1 MDHMVWLDTTWA
13 WHSAVHTEMRA
24 VQLEMPCDN
33 QWTSW
38 TSRKKNKPA
47 RSRLDHFLHCWLF
60 LCCGY
65 CCLSVAGLGTIRVLL
80 GFVSLCYIFNASQQ
94 FSLPHNNNGRLR
106 KKCHLSTANK
116 SFRNK
121 WATKVFF
128 FLEICMILWDMRDS
142 WGSHC
147 FPRISKHTRWAAQN
161 RLCGKGIKL
170 IVYWSLSFHLSI
182 IYLSFFHFWW

>member
-47 RSRLDHFLHCWLF
+47 RSRLDHFLPCWLF

-94 FSLPHNNNGRLR
+94 FFLPHNNNGRLR

-128 FLEICMILWDMRDS
+128 FFWKSVWFSGTWEIAEVLTVFLE
-142 WGSHC
+142 
-147 FPRISKHTRWAAQN
+147 FPNTHVEQLRIGCVK
-161 RLCGKGIKL
+161 K
-170 IVYWSLSFHLSI
+170 V
-182 IYLSFFHFWW
+182 